1 MLCYNFNSKDVLI
14 MKAELIFTG
23 TEVLLGHILNTHA
36 QYLGVKLSGMG
47 IEIILN
53 TTVGDSRELML
64 SVLRQALERSE
75 LIIITG
81 GLGPTTDDLT
91 AEVVADVL
99 RVPLIQDQE
108 SLHAIKDIFQSRSM
122 NMPQSNVKQTYFP
135 QGSII
140 LPNGNGT
147 APGALIERNNKI
159 IILLPGPPHEL
170 KPMFEDSVVPLLSG
184 KISSSEVVKYRIF
197 KLTGISESAVQDLLK
212 DLGGQGNPGI
222 AYMAKPGEI
231 QVRISARA
239 ADDEQAEGLL
249 EELSGKIKL
258 LLDKY
263 IFALDEEILEE
274 QVGKLL
280 LENGLTLGTAESCTG
295 GMIASRL
302 TDIPGS
308 SEYFKGGI
316 VSYTNE
322 VKNRVLGVGQE
333 ILNTFG
339 AVSGETAGAMARG
352 AREKT
357 NADLGLSVTGVA
369 GPGGGTAKKP
379 RGLVYIALAAA
390 DKVICREYHFAGSRA
405 AVRQGSVNSALNLL
419 RQYLTGKT

>member
-1 MLCYNFNSKDVLI
+1 
-14 MKAELIFTG
+14 MKAELIFSG
-23 TEVLLGHILNTHA
+23 TEVLIGHILNTHA

-53 TTVGDSRELML
+53 TTVGDSRELMF
-64 SVLRQALERSE
+64 SVLRQALERSD

-99 RVPLIQDQE
+99 RVPLIQDRG
-108 SLHAIKDIFQSRSM
+108 SLHAIKDIFKSRGM
-122 NMPQSNVKQTYFP
+122 DMPQSNVKQTYFP

-184 KISSSEVVKYRIF
+184 KISSSEVVRYRIF

-239 ADDEQAEGLL
+239 ADGRQANGLL
-249 EELSGKIKL
+249 EELSGKIRP
-258 LLDKY
+258 LLDKN
-263 IFALDEEILEE
+263 IFALDEEIPEE
-274 QVGKLL
+274 LVGKLL
-280 LENGLTLGTAESCTG
+280 LEKGLTLGTAESCTG

-339 AVSGETAGAMARG
+339 AVSEETAVAMAQG

-369 GPGGGTAKKP
+369 GPGGGTAEKP

-390 DKVICREYHFAGSRA
+390 DKVICREHHFAGSRA

>member
-1 MLCYNFNSKDVLI
+1 

>member
-1 MLCYNFNSKDVLI
+1 

-23 TEVLLGHILNTHA
+23 TEVILGHILNTHA

>member
-1 MLCYNFNSKDVLI
+1 

-23 TEVLLGHILNTHA
+23 TEVLLGQIANAHA

-47 IEIILN
+47 IEILLN
-53 TTVGDSRELML
+53 TTVGDNRELMT
-64 SVLRQALERSE
+64 SVFSQALERSE

-99 RVPLIQDQE
+99 GVPLIQDRE
-108 SLHAIKDIFQSRSM
+108 SLKAIMDIFQNRGM
-122 NMPQSNVKQTYFP
+122 EMPQSNVKQTYFP

-140 LPNGNGT
+140 LPNKNGT
-147 APGALIERNNKI
+147 APGALIETNKKI

-170 KPMFEDSVVPLLSG
+170 KPMFEDSVVPFLSG
-184 KISSSEVVKYRIF
+184 KKGGSEVVKYRIF

-212 DLGGQGNPGI
+212 DMGGQGNPGI
-222 AYMAKPGEI
+222 AYMAKPAEI
-231 QVRISARA
+231 QVRISAQA
-239 ADDEQAEGLL
+239 ADDSQAEGLL
-249 EELSGKIKL
+249 EALSGKIRP

-280 LENGLTLGTAESCTG
+280 LEKGLTLGTAESCTG

-308 SEYFKGGI
+308 SDYFKGGI

-322 VKNRVLGVGQE
+322 AKNKVLGVSQE

-339 AVSGETAGAMARG
+339 AVSRETAEAMAMG
-352 AREKT
+352 AREKI

-369 GPGGGTAKKP
+369 GPGGGTAEKP

-390 DKVICREYHFAGSRA
+390 DKTICREHHFAGSRA
-405 AVRQGSVNSALNLL
+405 AVRQGTVNSSLNLL
-419 RQYLTGKT
+419 RQYLEGKT